1 MNIKGT
7 AYVSGKLSLIENFG
21 QERWNSFL
29 AGLAAKEDY
38 YSNMIMTITLIP
50 LEKFVVFL
58 DEIIREFFNND
69 NTAYWL
75 FGMTSAKFALSESG
89 PYHSYLLTRD
99 IKQFVEAV
107 MPELWET
114 YFDGGKLEAQL
125 ESNTIHIKITGLPM
139 NHVYFEYLIMGYCQ
153 QALKVFGE
161 KAEVKKIKGFSSG
174 DQDIYY
180 QFEIKES

>member
-29 AGLAAKEDY
+29 DKLSAKDDY
-38 YSNMIMTITLIP
+38 FNNMIMTITLIP
-50 LEKFVVFL
+50 LDKFVIFL
-58 DEIIREFFNND
+58 DEIIKEFFNND
-69 NTAYWL
+69 NKAYWL
-75 FGMTSAKFALSESG
+75 FGMTSAKFALSENG

-114 YFDGGKLEAQL
+114 YFDGGKLDAVL
-125 ESNTIHIKITGLPM
+125 ENNIIHIRITGLPM
-139 NHVYFEYLIMGYCQ
+139 NHVYFEYLIMGYFQ

-161 KAEVKKIKGFSSG
+161 NAEVTKIKGFSSG

-180 QFEIKES
+180 QFKI